1 MEESEKN
8 VRSSSEIDLR
18 DVPRIKTAACVREHV

>member
-8 VRSSSEIDLR
+8 VRGSSEIDLR